1 MNNKIIAGIAGA
13 GILAVALV
21 LLFGNR
27 ETEPKTQTH
36 AAAKEVNSTESTQI
50 DSDSQDSSLR
60 SSAPIPD
67 IPLTVQEESTES
79 TTYNGMDPELQPR
92 AFYVRNF
99 LGSWK
104 LPEGFLAEGIIATPE
119 GLQLAPG
126 EGDGLRQG
134 TILSPAEPFDFP
146 SNALAPLW
154 KENVPEG
161 TDVMV
166 EMQVSPNGEDWGAW
180 QYIGID
186 NDSHGQIA
194 QFYPDGTP
202 NPNYGHTPGGLLVWG
217 NLQFTH
223 MRYRITMV
231 SENENTPTI
240 EAFRG
245 FYQDSTM
252 GEGTIASVAD
262 LSTDLIET
270 ANPINTKPGEEII
283 YNPTYKP
290 EEHLEQSQQT
300 ERDVK
305 RVP

>member
-1 MNNKIIAGIAGA
+1 MNKKMIAGLLGT
-13 GILAVALV
+13 GILVVALV
-21 LLFGNR
+21 LFLGSQGSD
-27 ETEPKTQTH
+27 TQTQTLTS
-36 AAAKEVNSTESTQI
+36 ANGVNNSNSPKSATESLE
-50 DSDSQDSSLR
+50 DSAR

-67 IPLTVQEESTES
+67 IPLSVQEEISES
-79 TTYNGMDPELQPR
+79 STYNGMDPELQPR

-126 EGDGLRQG
+126 EDGLRQG

-231 SENENTPTI
+231 SENVDTPTI

-262 LSTDLIET
+262 LNTDLIET

-290 EEHLEQSQQT
+290 EDHLEQSQQT